1 MDQPDHLTP
10 CHMTTVTGRIVNH
23 AIYEYDKGVRALFMI
38 TMDRAD
44 LPAALARLARADLA
58 THVHAVGNAKV
69 NLFFGRSAHVDC
81 VRSFV
86 DRPLNELSPH
96 EDFMLG
102 TLLGYDRERQCERF
116 LDRIARGAAADP
128 AVAGMSADL
137 RTAAAAGLC

>member
-23 AIYEYDKGVRALFMI
+23 AIYEYDKGVRALFMV
-38 TMDRAD
+38 TMDRSD
-44 LPAALARLARADLA
+44 LPAALARLALA
-58 THVHAVGNAKV
+58 RVASHVHAVGNAKV
-69 NLFFGRSAHVDC
+69 NLFFGRAAHVDC

-86 DRPLNELSPH
+86 DRPLNQLTPH

-116 LDRIARGAAADP
+116 LERLGRAPRVEPSATRGSVGWDH
-128 AVAGMSADL
+128 
-137 RTAAAAGLC
+137 AAGLC

>member
-23 AIYEYDKGVRALFMI
+23 AIYEYDKGVRALFMV

-44 LPAALARLARADLA
+44 LPAALARLAHARLA

-69 NLFFGRSAHVDC
+69 NLFFGRTAHVDC

-86 DRPLNELSPH
+86 DRPLSELTPH

-116 LDRIARGAAADP
+116 LERLGRTSRAEASAARGS
-128 AVAGMSADL
+128 AGWDRL
-137 RTAAAAGLC
+137 AAGLC